1 MGLAQAAEIE
11 KILQVKTS
19 DSLHLTLAVSQAH
32 REIRILKKKIDESLS
47 YPFSVRVEGY
57 DLYHI
62 WKPVKRAVEYG
73 GKRCFCWVI
82 LKS

>member
-32 REIRILKKKIDESLS
+32 SELKILEKNN
-47 YPFSVRVEGY
+47 
-57 DLYHI
+57 
-62 WKPVKRAVEYG
+62 
-73 GKRCFCWVI
+73 
-82 LKS
+82 